1 MRALCTVPMTIQ
13 SPPRRC
19 PGRSPC
25 ERICSELADWH
36 PPVSTLVDPPE
47 EPTPGHASPGQRLI
61 TIKSFCPIQDSSN
74 GKLVLGHF
82 RLAWQAFGILAKC
95 TEWGFSAR
103 SFLPFPLSHQSGLH
117 YGRRLPVYYALFSFN
132 FHRHFPQSISSYLLL
147 GGSRLLDTLW
157 SGSSDRWRRYITERL
172 KELS

>member
-1 MRALCTVPMTIQ
+1 MY
-13 SPPRRC
+13 
-19 PGRSPC
+19 
-25 ERICSELADWH
+25 CSRDN
-36 PPVSTLVDPPE
+36 PE
-47 EPTPGHASPGQRLI
+47 PATEVPGQVSLRENLQRVGWL
-61 TIKSFCPIQDSSN
+61 TPSGFHSCGSTGGTHTRSCFSRSKTDYNKVQQSFCPIQDSSN

-95 TEWGFSAR
+95 TEWGFSAQ